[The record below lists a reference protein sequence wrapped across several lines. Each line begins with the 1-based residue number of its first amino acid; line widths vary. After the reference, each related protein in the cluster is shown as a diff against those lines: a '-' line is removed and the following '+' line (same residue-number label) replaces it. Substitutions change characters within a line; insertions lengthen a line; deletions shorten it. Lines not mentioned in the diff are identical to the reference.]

1 MAGLSHLSQTGK
13 CVAQQHGHAASNRN
27 LGSSGGRKEMNAST
41 KPRRPHKMVM
51 CITPRGPV
59 ARSLGYFNTT
69 RSIAWVLP
77 FFFAII
83 DYVLTV
89 FIGHCW
95 ADTEPN
101 LSQISVPQGPAPIQ
115 ASSIVMAYFDKFVK
129 KS

>member
-1 MAGLSHLSQTGK
+1 VHHTSWTCGEIPGLL
-13 CVAQQHGHAASNRN
+13 QHYKIDSMG
-27 LGSSGGRKEMNAST
+27 
-41 KPRRPHKMVM
+41 
-51 CITPRGPV
+51 
-59 ARSLGYFNTT
+59 
-69 RSIAWVLP
+69 IAL